1 MLFSFVRKIVDDQQ
15 VSHVDPNIIQQPNIS
30 AEKLSRMW
38 ATAKA
43 KWNQPYAN
51 WKSESGNN
59 QPWLSFCQ
67 GKGWVEWGWVQNSVC
82 LLEEPW
88 AILWSWHKFRPSS
101 FTACKCCYGRSFD
114 VILGV
119 LDSVVNRA
127 PGMTLA
133 LRPDG
138 VF

>member
-1 MLFSFVRKIVDDQQ
+1 MICAARSLALSLSRCMHAPYMGDDVDVFKVRKIVDDEQ

-43 KWNQPYAN
+43 KWNQPYAD

-67 GKGWVEWGWVQNSVC
+67 GKGWVEWGLV
-82 LLEEPW
+82 
-88 AILWSWHKFRPSS
+88 
-101 FTACKCCYGRSFD
+101 
-114 VILGV
+114 
-119 LDSVVNRA
+119 
-127 PGMTLA
+127 
-133 LRPDG
+133 
-138 VF
+138 